1 MLGTAPFC
9 LRRLASIVHGRIIM
23 VRLHSHW
30 PTPTLSTSEKA
41 QLRATS
47 LYLIRIIV
55 KRHGGTIEIDLAS
68 NTIIIDVPEE
78 EQAVCAQEIEQQ
90 VSVMR
95 G

>member
-1 MLGTAPFC
+1 MHESTT
-9 LRRLASIVHGRIIM
+9 I
-23 VRLHSHW
+23 VRLQSHW
-30 PTPTLSTSEKA
+30 LTPTLSASEKA

-47 LYLIRIIV
+47 LYVIRAIV

-90 VSVMR
+90 VSAMR
-95 G
+95 C